1 MLKKENHLTVKLLLQ
16 NLLIFFVIF
25 ASFANN
31 ANAQQVNNY
40 MVEGVAAKAL
50 AKSSGDAKVLATA
63 SARKDA
69 FTILLFRLALNP
81 SISNNISDDDLFD
94 MVNSEQITEERIS
107 GNSYSAIFNI
117 AFLESSVKRVLRD
130 KNIKKTDD
138 VVENYLLIP
147 VKILK
152 QKSLDANI
160 PKELLL
166 WEAENNWKTA
176 IEKEI
181 KNASVSNFIVPESD
195 LSNISSLSKSII
207 EQVSF
212 DDLEPILTKYKSSEG
227 FVLLFSYDDIEN
239 KVTIS
244 VQDIKKLQKKL
255 LKLNFVNVERLSYDS
270 LTSKVAQ
277 KTVEY
282 LSTLKNSKKSKSETN
297 LIKIEIP
304 ISKLGDWMMIKNK
317 IENSN
322 LISQLNIESI
332 SKDYV
337 RISVNYTENQDD
349 IIEAFA
355 EKNIFLEKKAENL
368 FNLSLTRNITPT
380 NETINSPKP

>member
-1 MLKKENHLTVKLLLQ
+1 
-16 NLLIFFVIF
+16 
-25 ASFANN
+25 
-31 ANAQQVNNY
+31 
-40 MVEGVAAKAL
+40 MVEGIAAKAS
-50 AKSSGDAKVLATA
+50 ARSSGDAKILATA

-69 FTILLFRLALNP
+69 FAILLSRLALNP
-81 SISNNISDDDLFD
+81 SLVNNISNDDIFD

-107 GNSYSAIFNI
+107 GSGYSAIFNI
-117 AFLESSVKRVLRD
+117 AFSESAVKRILRD

-152 QKSLDANI
+152 PKSLDGNS
-160 PKELLL
+160 PNELLL
-166 WEAENNWKTA
+166 WEAENNWKIA

-181 KNASVSNFIVPESD
+181 KNSSIPNFIVPESD
-195 LSNISSLSKSII
+195 LSNISSLNKDNI

-212 DDLEPILTKYKSSEG
+212 NDLEPILTKYKSSEG
-227 FVLLFSYDDIEN
+227 LVMFFYYDDIEN
-239 KVTIS
+239 KVIIS
-244 VQDIKKLQKKL
+244 VQNVKKLQKKL
-255 LKLNFVNVERLSYDS
+255 FKLNFVNVERLNYDQ

-277 KTVEY
+277 KTIEY
-282 LSTLKNSKKSKSETN
+282 LLTLKSGNKSKSETN
-297 LIKIEIP
+297 FIKIEIP

-322 LISQLNIESI
+322 LINQLNIESI

-337 RISVNYTENQDD
+337 RISVNYTENQTD

-355 EKNIFLEKKAENL
+355 QKNIFLEKKAENL
-368 FNLSLTRNITPT
+368 FSLSLTRNTQPR
-380 NETINSPKP
+380 N

>member
-1 MLKKENHLTVKLLLQ
+1 MLKKENRLTVKLLLQ
-16 NLLIFFVIF
+16 NLLIFLIVFT
-25 ASFANN
+25 SLANK

-40 MVEGVAAKAL
+40 MVEGIAAKAS
-50 AKSSGDAKVLATA
+50 ARSSGDAKILATA

-69 FTILLFRLALNP
+69 FIILLSRLTLNP
-81 SISNNISDDDLFD
+81 SIANTISNDDLFD

-107 GNSYSAIFNI
+107 GSSYSAIFNI
-117 AFLESSVKRVLRD
+117 AFSESAVKRVLRD

-152 QKSLDANI
+152 PKSLDGNS
-160 PKELLL
+160 PNELLL
-166 WEAENNWKTA
+166 WEAENNWKIA

-181 KNASVSNFIVPESD
+181 KNSSIANFIVPESD
-195 LSNISSLSKSII
+195 LSNIASLNKDTI

-212 DDLEPILTKYKSSEG
+212 NDLEPILAKYKSSEG
-227 FVLLFSYDDIEN
+227 LVMFFSYDDIEN
-239 KVTIS
+239 KVTIL
-244 VQDIKKLQKKL
+244 VQNVKKLQKKL
-255 LKLNFVNVERLSYDS
+255 FKLNFVNVERLNYDQ

-277 KTVEY
+277 KTIEY
-282 LSTLKNSKKSKSETN
+282 LLSLKSGNKSKSETN
-297 LIKIEIP
+297 FIKIEIP
-304 ISKLGDWMMIKNK
+304 ISKLGEWMMIKNK

-322 LISQLNIESI
+322 LINQLNIESI

-337 RISVNYTENQDD
+337 RISVNYTENQAD

-355 EKNIFLEKKAENL
+355 QKNIFLEKKAENL
-368 FNLSLTRNITPT
+368 FSLSLTRNIQPR
-380 NETINSPKP
+380 N

>member
-16 NLLIFFVIF
+16 NLLIFLVVFT
-25 ASFANN
+25 SLANK

-40 MVEGVAAKAL
+40 MVEGIAAKAS
-50 AKSSGDAKVLATA
+50 ARSSGDAKILATA

-69 FTILLFRLALNP
+69 FVILLSRLALNP
-81 SISNNISDDDLFD
+81 SLVNNISNDDLFD

-107 GNSYSAIFNI
+107 GSSYSAIFNI
-117 AFLESSVKRVLRD
+117 AFSESAVKRILRD
-130 KNIKKTDD
+130 KNINKTDD
-138 VVENYLLIP
+138 VVENYLLVP

-152 QKSLDANI
+152 PKSLDGNG
-160 PKELLL
+160 PNELLL
-166 WEAENNWKTA
+166 WEAENNWKIA

-181 KNASVSNFIVPESD
+181 KNSSIPNFIVPESD
-195 LSNISSLSKSII
+195 LSNITSLNKDNI

-212 DDLEPILTKYKSSEG
+212 NDLEPILTKYKSSEG
-227 FVLLFSYDDIEN
+227 LVMFFYYDDIEN
-239 KVTIS
+239 KVIIS
-244 VQDIKKLQKKL
+244 VQNVKKLQKKL
-255 LKLNFVNVERLSYDS
+255 FKLNFVNVERLNYEQ

-277 KTVEY
+277 KTIEY
-282 LSTLKNSKKSKSETN
+282 LLTLKSGNKSKSETN
-297 LIKIEIP
+297 FIKIEIP

-322 LISQLNIESI
+322 LINQLNIESI

-337 RISVNYTENQDD
+337 RISVNYAENQTD

-355 EKNIFLEKKAENL
+355 QKNIFLEKKAENL
-368 FNLSLTRNITPT
+368 FSLSLTRNTQPR
-380 NETINSPKP
+380 N

>member
-1 MLKKENHLTVKLLLQ
+1 MLKKENRLTVKLLLQ
-16 NLLIFFVIF
+16 NLLIFLVVFT
-25 ASFANN
+25 SLANK

-40 MVEGVAAKAL
+40 MVEGIAAKAS
-50 AKSSGDAKVLATA
+50 ARSSGDAKILATA

-69 FTILLFRLALNP
+69 FAILLSRLALNP
-81 SISNNISDDDLFD
+81 SLVNNISNDDIFD

-107 GNSYSAIFNI
+107 GSGYSAIFNI
-117 AFLESSVKRVLRD
+117 AFSESAVKRILRD

-152 QKSLDANI
+152 PKSLDGNS
-160 PKELLL
+160 PNELLL
-166 WEAENNWKTA
+166 WEAENNWKIA

-181 KNASVSNFIVPESD
+181 KNSSIPNFIVPESD
-195 LSNISSLSKSII
+195 LSNIASLNKDNI

-212 DDLEPILTKYKSSEG
+212 NDLEPILTKYKSSEG
-227 FVLLFSYDDIEN
+227 LVMFFYYDDIEN
-239 KVTIS
+239 KVIIS
-244 VQDIKKLQKKL
+244 VQNVKKLQKKL
-255 LKLNFVNVERLSYDS
+255 FKLNFVNVERLNYDQ

-277 KTVEY
+277 KTIEY
-282 LSTLKNSKKSKSETN
+282 LLTLKSGNKSKSETN
-297 LIKIEIP
+297 FIKVEIP

-322 LISQLNIESI
+322 LINQLNIESI

-337 RISVNYTENQDD
+337 RISVNYTENQTD

-355 EKNIFLEKKAENL
+355 QKNIFLEKKAENL
-368 FNLSLTRNITPT
+368 FSLSLTRNTQPR
-380 NETINSPKP
+380 N

>member
-1 MLKKENHLTVKLLLQ
+1 MSKKENRLTVKLLLQ
-16 NLLIFFVIF
+16 NLLIFLVVFT
-25 ASFANN
+25 SLANK

-40 MVEGVAAKAL
+40 MVEGIAAKAS
-50 AKSSGDAKVLATA
+50 ARSSGDAKILATA

-69 FTILLFRLALNP
+69 FVILLSRLALNP
-81 SISNNISDDDLFD
+81 SLVNNISNDDLFD

-107 GNSYSAIFNI
+107 GSSYSAIFNI
-117 AFLESSVKRVLRD
+117 AFSESAVKRILRD
-130 KNIKKTDD
+130 KNINKTDD

-152 QKSLDANI
+152 PKSLDGNS
-160 PKELLL
+160 PNELLL
-166 WEAENNWKTA
+166 WEAENNWKIA

-181 KNASVSNFIVPESD
+181 KNSSIPNFIVPESD
-195 LSNISSLSKSII
+195 LSNITSLNKENI

-212 DDLEPILTKYKSSEG
+212 NDLEPILTKYKSSEG
-227 FVLLFSYDDIEN
+227 LVMFFYYDDIEN
-239 KVTIS
+239 KVIIS
-244 VQDIKKLQKKL
+244 VQNVKKLQKKL
-255 LKLNFVNVERLSYDS
+255 FKLNFVNVERLNYEQ

-277 KTVEY
+277 KTIEY
-282 LSTLKNSKKSKSETN
+282 LLTLKSGNKSKSETN
-297 LIKIEIP
+297 FIKIEIP

-322 LISQLNIESI
+322 LINQLNIESI

-337 RISVNYTENQDD
+337 RISVNYTENQTD

-355 EKNIFLEKKAENL
+355 QKNIFLEKKAENL
-368 FNLSLTRNITPT
+368 FSLSLTRNIEPR
-380 NETINSPKP
+380 N

>member
-1 MLKKENHLTVKLLLQ
+1 MLKKENRLTVKLLLQ
-16 NLLIFFVIF
+16 NLLIFLVVFT
-25 ASFANN
+25 SLANK

-40 MVEGVAAKAL
+40 MVEGIAAKAS
-50 AKSSGDAKVLATA
+50 ARSSGDAKILATA

-69 FTILLFRLALNP
+69 FAILLSRLALNP
-81 SISNNISDDDLFD
+81 SLVNNISNDDIFD

-107 GNSYSAIFNI
+107 GSGYSAIFNI
-117 AFLESSVKRVLRD
+117 AFSESAVKRILRD

-152 QKSLDANI
+152 PKSLDGNS
-160 PKELLL
+160 PNELLL
-166 WEAENNWKTA
+166 WEAENNWKIA

-181 KNASVSNFIVPESD
+181 KNSSIPNFIVPESD
-195 LSNISSLSKSII
+195 LSNISSLNKDNI

-212 DDLEPILTKYKSSEG
+212 NDLEPILTKYKSSEG
-227 FVLLFSYDDIEN
+227 LVMFFYYDDIEN
-239 KVTIS
+239 KVIIS
-244 VQDIKKLQKKL
+244 VQNVKKLQKKL
-255 LKLNFVNVERLSYDS
+255 FKLNFVNVERLNYDQ

-277 KTVEY
+277 KTIEY
-282 LSTLKNSKKSKSETN
+282 LLTLKSGNKSKSETN
-297 LIKIEIP
+297 FIKIEIP

-322 LISQLNIESI
+322 LINQLNIESI

-337 RISVNYTENQDD
+337 RISVNYTENQTD

-355 EKNIFLEKKAENL
+355 QKNIFLEKKAENL
-368 FNLSLTRNITPT
+368 FSLSLTRNTQPR
-380 NETINSPKP
+380 N

>member
-1 MLKKENHLTVKLLLQ
+1 MLKKENRLTVKLLLQ
-16 NLLIFFVIF
+16 NLLIFLIVFT
-25 ASFANN
+25 SLANK

-40 MVEGVAAKAL
+40 MVEGIAAKAS
-50 AKSSGDAKVLATA
+50 ARSSGDAKILATA

-69 FTILLFRLALNP
+69 FIILLSRLTLNP
-81 SISNNISDDDLFD
+81 SIANTISNDDLFD

-107 GNSYSAIFNI
+107 GSSYSAIFNI
-117 AFLESSVKRVLRD
+117 AFSESAVKRVLRD

-152 QKSLDANI
+152 PKSLDGNS
-160 PKELLL
+160 PNELLL
-166 WEAENNWKTA
+166 WEAENNWKIA

-181 KNASVSNFIVPESD
+181 KNSSIPNFIVPESD
-195 LSNISSLSKSII
+195 LSNIASLNKDTI

-212 DDLEPILTKYKSSEG
+212 NDLEPILAKYKSSEG
-227 FVLLFSYDDIEN
+227 LVMFFSYDDIEN
-239 KVTIS
+239 KVTIL
-244 VQDIKKLQKKL
+244 VQNVKKLQKKL
-255 LKLNFVNVERLSYDS
+255 FKLNFVNVERLNYDQ

-277 KTVEY
+277 KTIEY
-282 LSTLKNSKKSKSETN
+282 LLSLKSGNKSKSETN
-297 LIKIEIP
+297 FIKIEIP
-304 ISKLGDWMMIKNK
+304 ISKLGEWMMIKNK

-322 LISQLNIESI
+322 LINQLNIESI

-337 RISVNYTENQDD
+337 RISVNYTENQTD

-355 EKNIFLEKKAENL
+355 QKNIFLEKKAENL
-368 FNLSLTRNITPT
+368 FSLSLTKSSQPLTKN
-380 NETINSPKP
+380 

>member
-1 MLKKENHLTVKLLLQ
+1 MLQKENRLTVKLLLQ
-16 NLLIFFVIF
+16 NLLIFLVVFT
-25 ASFANN
+25 SLANK

-40 MVEGVAAKAL
+40 MVEGITAKAS
-50 AKSSGDAKVLATA
+50 AISSGDAKILATA

-69 FTILLFRLALNP
+69 FAILLSRLALNP
-81 SISNNISDDDLFD
+81 SIVNNISNDDLFD

-107 GNSYSAIFNI
+107 GSSYSAIFNI
-117 AFLESSVKRVLRD
+117 AFSESSVKRILRD

-152 QKSLDANI
+152 PKSLDGNS
-160 PKELLL
+160 PNELLL
-166 WEAENNWKTA
+166 WEAENNWKIA

-181 KNASVSNFIVPESD
+181 KNSSIPNFIVPESD
-195 LSNISSLSKSII
+195 LSNIASLNKDNI

-212 DDLEPILTKYKSSEG
+212 NDLEPILTKYKSSEG
-227 FVLLFSYDDIEN
+227 LVMFFYYDDIEN
-239 KVTIS
+239 KVIIS
-244 VQDIKKLQKKL
+244 LQNVKKLQKKL
-255 LKLNFVNVERLSYDS
+255 FKLNFVNVERLNYEQ

-277 KTVEY
+277 KTIEY
-282 LSTLKNSKKSKSETN
+282 LLTLKSGNKSKSETN
-297 LIKIEIP
+297 FIKIEIP

-322 LISQLNIESI
+322 LINQLNIESI

-337 RISVNYTENQDD
+337 RILVNYTENQTD

-355 EKNIFLEKKAENL
+355 QKNIFLEKKAENL
-368 FNLSLTRNITPT
+368 FSLSLTRNTEPR
-380 NETINSPKP
+380 N

>member
-1 MLKKENHLTVKLLLQ
+1 MSKKENRLTVKLLLQ
-16 NLLIFFVIF
+16 NLLIFLVVFT
-25 ASFANN
+25 SLANK

-40 MVEGVAAKAL
+40 MVEGIAAKAS
-50 AKSSGDAKVLATA
+50 ARSSGDAKILATA

-69 FTILLFRLALNP
+69 FVILLSRLALNP
-81 SISNNISDDDLFD
+81 SLVNNISNDDLFD

-107 GNSYSAIFNI
+107 GSSYSAIFNI
-117 AFLESSVKRVLRD
+117 AFSESAVKRILRD
-130 KNIKKTDD
+130 KNINKTDD

-152 QKSLDANI
+152 PKSLDGNS
-160 PKELLL
+160 PNELLL
-166 WEAENNWKTA
+166 WEAENNWKIA

-181 KNASVSNFIVPESD
+181 KNSSIPNFIVPESD
-195 LSNISSLSKSII
+195 LSNITSLNKDNI

-212 DDLEPILTKYKSSEG
+212 NYLEPILTKYKSSEG
-227 FVLLFSYDDIEN
+227 LVMFFYYDDIEN
-239 KVTIS
+239 KVIIS
-244 VQDIKKLQKKL
+244 VQNVKKLQKKL
-255 LKLNFVNVERLSYDS
+255 FKLNFVNVERLNYEQ

-277 KTVEY
+277 KTIEY
-282 LSTLKNSKKSKSETN
+282 LLTLKSGNKSKSETN
-297 LIKIEIP
+297 FIKIEIP

-322 LISQLNIESI
+322 LINQLNIESI

-337 RISVNYTENQDD
+337 RISVNYTENQTD

-355 EKNIFLEKKAENL
+355 QKNIFLEKKAENL
-368 FNLSLTRNITPT
+368 FSLSLTRNIEPR
-380 NETINSPKP
+380 N

>member
-1 MLKKENHLTVKLLLQ
+1 MSKKENRLTVKLLLQ
-16 NLLIFFVIF
+16 NFLIFLVVFT
-25 ASFANN
+25 SLANK

-40 MVEGVAAKAL
+40 MVEGIAAKAS
-50 AKSSGDAKVLATA
+50 ARSSGDAKILATA

-69 FTILLFRLALNP
+69 FAILLSRLALNP
-81 SISNNISDDDLFD
+81 SIVNNISNDDLFD

-107 GNSYSAIFNI
+107 GSGYSAIFNI
-117 AFLESSVKRVLRD
+117 AFSESSVKRILRD

-152 QKSLDANI
+152 PKSLDGNS
-160 PKELLL
+160 PNELLL
-166 WEAENNWKTA
+166 WEAENNWKIA

-181 KNASVSNFIVPESD
+181 KNSSIPNFIVPESD
-195 LSNISSLSKSII
+195 LSNIASLNKDNI

-212 DDLEPILTKYKSSEG
+212 NDLEPILTKYKSSEG
-227 FVLLFSYDDIEN
+227 LVMFFYYDDIEN
-239 KVTIS
+239 KVIIS
-244 VQDIKKLQKKL
+244 LQNVKKLQKKL
-255 LKLNFVNVERLSYDS
+255 FKLNFVNVERLNYEQ

-277 KTVEY
+277 KTIEY
-282 LSTLKNSKKSKSETN
+282 LLTLKSGNKSKSETN
-297 LIKIEIP
+297 FIKIEIP

-322 LISQLNIESI
+322 LINQLNIESI

-337 RISVNYTENQDD
+337 RISVNYTENQTD

-355 EKNIFLEKKAENL
+355 QKNIFLEKKAENL
-368 FNLSLTRNITPT
+368 FSLSLTRNTEPR
-380 NETINSPKP
+380 N

>member
-16 NLLIFFVIF
+16 NLLIFLVVFT
-25 ASFANN
+25 SLANK

-40 MVEGVAAKAL
+40 MVEGIAAKAS
-50 AKSSGDAKVLATA
+50 ARSSGDAKILATA

-69 FTILLFRLALNP
+69 FVILLSRLALNP
-81 SISNNISDDDLFD
+81 SLVNNISNDDLFD

-107 GNSYSAIFNI
+107 GSSYSAIFNI
-117 AFLESSVKRVLRD
+117 AFSESAVKRILRD
-130 KNIKKTDD
+130 KNINKTDD
-138 VVENYLLIP
+138 VVENYLLVP

-152 QKSLDANI
+152 PKSLDGNG
-160 PKELLL
+160 PNELLL
-166 WEAENNWKTA
+166 WEAENNWKIA

-181 KNASVSNFIVPESD
+181 KNSSIPNFIVPESD
-195 LSNISSLSKSII
+195 LSNITSLNKDNI

-212 DDLEPILTKYKSSEG
+212 NDLEPILTKYKSSEG
-227 FVLLFSYDDIEN
+227 LVMFFYYDDIEN
-239 KVTIS
+239 KVIIS
-244 VQDIKKLQKKL
+244 VQNVKKLQKKL
-255 LKLNFVNVERLSYDS
+255 FKLNFVNVERLNYEQ

-277 KTVEY
+277 KTIEY
-282 LSTLKNSKKSKSETN
+282 LLTLKSGNKSKSETN
-297 LIKIEIP
+297 FIKIEIP

-322 LISQLNIESI
+322 LINQLNIESI

-337 RISVNYTENQDD
+337 RISVNYEENQTD

-355 EKNIFLEKKAENL
+355 QKNIFLEKKAENL
-368 FNLSLTRNITPT
+368 FSLSLTRNI
-380 NETINSPKP
+380 KPRN

>member
-1 MLKKENHLTVKLLLQ
+1 MLKKENRLTVKLLLQ
-16 NLLIFFVIF
+16 NLLIFLVVFT
-25 ASFANN
+25 SLANK

-40 MVEGVAAKAL
+40 MVEGIAAKAS
-50 AKSSGDAKVLATA
+50 ARSSGDAKILATA

-69 FTILLFRLALNP
+69 FAILLSRLALNP
-81 SISNNISDDDLFD
+81 SLVNNISNDDIFD

-107 GNSYSAIFNI
+107 GSGYSAIFNI
-117 AFLESSVKRVLRD
+117 AFSESAVKRILRD

-152 QKSLDANI
+152 PKSLDGNS
-160 PKELLL
+160 PNELLL
-166 WEAENNWKTA
+166 WEAENNWKIA

-181 KNASVSNFIVPESD
+181 KNSSIPNFIVPESD
-195 LSNISSLSKSII
+195 LSNIASLNKDNI

-212 DDLEPILTKYKSSEG
+212 NDLEPILTKYKSSEG
-227 FVLLFSYDDIEN
+227 LVMFFYYDDIEN
-239 KVTIS
+239 KVIIS
-244 VQDIKKLQKKL
+244 VQNVKKLQKKL
-255 LKLNFVNVERLSYDS
+255 FKLNFVNVERLNYDQ

-277 KTVEY
+277 KTIEY
-282 LSTLKNSKKSKSETN
+282 LLTLKSGNKSKSETN
-297 LIKIEIP
+297 FIKIEIP

-322 LISQLNIESI
+322 LINQLNIESI

-337 RISVNYTENQDD
+337 RISVNYTENQTD

-355 EKNIFLEKKAENL
+355 QKNIFLEKKAENL
-368 FNLSLTRNITPT
+368 FSLSLTRNTQPR
-380 NETINSPKP
+380 N